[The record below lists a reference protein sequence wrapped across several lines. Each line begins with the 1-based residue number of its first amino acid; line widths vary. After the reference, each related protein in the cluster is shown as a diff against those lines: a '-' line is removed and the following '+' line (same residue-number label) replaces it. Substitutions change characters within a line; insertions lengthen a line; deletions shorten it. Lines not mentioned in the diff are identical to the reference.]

1 MSENRMLIPHPK
13 DAGFST
19 VKCNIIEK
27 LISKDIALVYQFR
40 CLLFAL
46 HLISRF
52 HAGYRAKQV
61 KHTQVD
67 LSMVKKVFLVVYAA
81 CLGRKCILT
90 KMTS

>member
-1 MSENRMLIPHPK
+1 MLIPHPK
-13 DAGFST
+13 DTGFST
-19 VKCNIIEK
+19 VNVTLLKS
-27 LISKDIALVYQFR
+27 LYPKDISLVYQFR

-46 HLISRF
+46 YLISRL
-52 HAGYRAKQV
+52 HAAGYRAKQV
-61 KHTQVD
+61 KHTQVG